1 MSWLVFVVV
10 QLFLH
15 PFHVSVT
22 DIKFKEE
29 KKSLQVSTRIFMDDL
44 EEALKMEYQLEKYD
58 ILEKKDDPETKNWIK
73 NYLLKNFK
81 LSSDSKP
88 LDLRFIGFEFESDVV
103 WCYLE
108 VEKIRKIKNL
118 TVENSLLTSTYS
130 DQENLVHLRAYD
142 QVLSRRMNK
151 KNTLEK
157 FSIQKK

>member
-88 LDLRFIGFEFESDVV
+88 LDLKFIGFEFESDVV

-130 DQENLVHLRAYD
+130 DQENLVHLRAYE